1 MIFVGLFL
9 SFILGFSII
18 SAISHRFSLL
28 EKLGASFIVGIGIQ
42 TLLMAILD
50 LLSIPL
56 TITTIFIFSFIIL
69 LIALFFCYKT
79 KDELINEFKSFSFR
93 NINFKQYTILWLI
106 VLVAIGYI
114 EFLNWEK
121 CMYFPTFDRDS
132 IVGFDF
138 MGRVIANE
146 HKMGLS
152 SYFTGE
158 YSFKANKGANYTHY
172 TPFVCLSYAYTY
184 LLGAETSK
192 IINALF
198 FLSLI
203 ITFYA
208 ALRNKI
214 TPTLAILATLF
225 TILIPEFIAFSSM
238 SATNALHAVYA
249 SLAIIYAWLFFN
261 TNQKRYF
268 GLMIILSALN
278 IWTRQE
284 GIVFIAAIS
293 FMLLVKAIRKK
304 EFKNLIIYVLLAVL
318 PFIFWLIYLK
328 IFNLGSQGESMNLM
342 PFWDANKFDTI
353 RKMTW
358 WLLSNTMYYSLTF
371 VIFGIAILASLFF
384 MIKERRNYELLGMFL
399 ISLLCFCILVYQIEY
414 NWDTLENVMNYSFK
428 RFLFCFVP
436 IAWAFTFTNPVMEKV
451 NNWFNKML
459 Q

>member
-1 MIFVGLFL
+1 MIFIGLFL

-28 EKLGASFIVGIGIQ
+28 EKLGASFIIGIGIQ

-50 LLSIPL
+50 MLSIPL
-56 TITTIFIFSFIIL
+56 TITSIFSFSFIIL
-69 LIALFFCYKT
+69 LVALYFCYKT
-79 KDELINEFKSFSFR
+79 KDELIDEIKTFSFK
-93 NINFKQYTILWLI
+93 NINYKQYTILWLV
-106 VLVAIGYI
+106 VLVAVGYI

-138 MGRVIANE
+138 MGRVIAHE

-152 SYFTGE
+152 SYYTE
-158 YSFKANKGANYTHY
+158 YSDALKGASYTRY
-172 TPFVCLSYAYTY
+172 TPFVHLSYAYAY
-184 LLGAETSK
+184 LLGAESSK

-198 FLSLI
+198 FLSFI

-225 TILIPEFIAFSSM
+225 TILVPDFLSFSSM
-238 SATNALHAVYA
+238 SATNVIHAVYA

-261 TNQKRYF
+261 TDKKRYL
-268 GLMIILSALN
+268 GLSIILSALN

-284 GIVFIAAIS
+284 GIVFIAAIA
-293 FMLLVKAIRKK
+293 FILLIKSIRKK
-304 EFKNLIIYVLLAVL
+304 QFKSLIIYSILAIF

-328 IFNLGSQGESMNLM
+328 IFNLGSQGDSMNLM
-342 PFWDANKFDTI
+342 PFWDAEKFNTI
-353 RKMTW
+353 KNITW
-358 WLLSNTMYYSLTF
+358 WLLSNTPYYSLTF

-384 MIKERRNYELLGMFL
+384 MIKKRRNYELFGMFL
-399 ISLLCFCILVYQIEY
+399 ISLFAYCVLIYQVEY
-414 NWDTLENVMNYSFK
+414 NWDTLDNVMNFSFK
-428 RFLFCFVP
+428 RFLYCFVP